1 MHLTNTDDQTY
12 SFGSANIAQTLQE
25 LMQLMGSMG
34 VDIRDRAQLKAAFDK
49 LFQIEYHGLP
59 DLTSRSYILAPNH
72 ISDFDALLMG
82 LTGRNIK
89 ILSKSDW
96 VENTELMKFLG
107 LHYSLV
113 GIDRTS
119 KVSQARALVDLTK
132 HLRAEAPPA
141 HHALIFPQGTIS
153 DVNKNSVERVQAGV
167 FALSAKSGVPVLP
180 VYIEQ
185 PKFNTPTRIVFGQP
199 MEDLD
204 RRQDYRAAWLEAV
217 LTLQNSLQPPAR
229 SPVLT
234 EKHANNNKPGDPYF

>member
-49 LFQIEYHGLP
+49 LFQIEYQGLP

-89 ILSKSDW
+89 ILSKNDW
-96 VENTELMKFLG
+96 VENTQLMGFLG
-107 LHYSLV
+107 LHYNLV

-132 HLRAEAPPA
+132 HLKNTQGA

-153 DVNKNSVERVQAGV
+153 DINKNSIERVQAGV
-167 FALSAKSGVPVLP
+167 FALSAKSGAPVLP

-199 MEDLD
+199 MPIPGPKEDC
-204 RRQDYRAAWLEAV
+204 RAAWMQAV
-217 LTLQNSLQPPAR
+217 LALQNGLQPPAR